1 MNKDNMT
8 PEQALDFL
16 ARLRKAIDSG
26 DVGYTG
32 SDNVKNELYRKAILD
47 DMDGVSSLLETIG
60 AKTINLPTRGDILWI
75 QEVVKQYQKHTNTV
89 LLIQSVCLLALALA
103 GIVKTLC

>member
-47 DMDGVSSLLETIG
+47 DMDGVSIG

-103 GIVKTLC
+103 EIVKTLC